1 MSNYKF
7 KLKNVRLSFPSIFKR
22 SEFNG
27 QEGKFEATF
36 LISKEQQKD
45 LIKEIEAKI
54 ALIQKDNKAK
64 VSPDKICFKD
74 GDSFGAGDTDVTDD
88 FDDEDDMLG

>member
-36 LISKEQQKD
+36 
-45 LIKEIEAKI
+45 
-54 ALIQKDNKAK
+54 
-64 VSPDKICFKD
+64 
-74 GDSFGAGDTDVTDD
+74 
-88 FDDEDDMLG
+88 